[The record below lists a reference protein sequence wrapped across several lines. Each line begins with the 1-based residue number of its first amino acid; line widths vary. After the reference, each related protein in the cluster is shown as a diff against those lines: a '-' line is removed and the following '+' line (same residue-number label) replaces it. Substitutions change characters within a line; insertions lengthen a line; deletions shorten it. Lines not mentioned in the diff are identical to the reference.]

1 MKFKDYIKEEST
13 KKDTIVVLN
22 GRMNPMTRGHEE
34 NINGM
39 TGFAKKHNADHLVIA
54 SHSQDNKK
62 NPLAPAQKLKH
73 LQRAFPAVNIKT
85 SDKQHPTIFHQLS
98 NIHDQGYKHVV
109 LASGADRTEDYDRIK
124 EYNGKH
130 GKHGFYNFKSISTAS
145 TGERTE
151 GISGTDMRNHAV
163 NNNFKEFKKNLP
175 TKLAANT
182 EHAKEVFDD
191 VKTGLQPKKKVTE
204 DYENPYRFDWGTPGG
219 TKYMQNITPNKPTEC
234 VTPGETWSQEKG
246 MCVSIREAYIN
257 DEIFKLNEVVE
268 TTNGDIGP
276 IVFRGSTYVTMKL
289 ENGQTVKHWLKD
301 IVEHTGK
308 PFSSKISEP
317 VITYKKRFSEQKAA
331 LLMSKEALSEMLST
345 QKEITYQDYK
355 TTNLHM
361 CADASKQLKELMAN
375 SKLNPK
381 FVLQAIQA
389 TDQYLGIEKAAMK
402 NGYADQET
410 VHNFIMKFAIA
421 HDTLNML
428 GYPDKDL
435 AYMEKH
441 LTIMSNLSMHKD
453 TNFANEIGSTINTY
467 GAEDTSEGVD
477 TSDYAIKIEAQG
489 NNRKVH
495 PARIITDKQ
504 VVKENRTMKPN
515 YSNFRKKIQEI
526 YEPDPPTHNRDI
538 NFSDI
543 KDVFHGIDNPIHDE
557 TIDGKPVGLISFKT
571 FMNEPMNKKLA
582 VAHEKDRQDVH
593 RDQLEFSSTRS
604 PSYKMMKKVNQLEP

>member
-1 MKFKDYIKEEST
+1 
-13 KKDTIVVLN
+13 
-22 GRMNPMTRGHEE
+22 
-34 NINGM
+34 
-39 TGFAKKHNADHLVIA
+39 
-54 SHSQDNKK
+54 
-62 NPLAPAQKLKH
+62 
-73 LQRAFPAVNIKT
+73 
-85 SDKQHPTIFHQLS
+85 
-98 NIHDQGYKHVV
+98 
-109 LASGADRTEDYDRIK
+109 
-124 EYNGKH
+124 
-130 GKHGFYNFKSISTAS
+130 
-145 TGERTE
+145 
-151 GISGTDMRNHAV
+151 
-163 NNNFKEFKKNLP
+163 
-175 TKLAANT
+175 
-182 EHAKEVFDD
+182 
-191 VKTGLQPKKKVTE
+191 
-204 DYENPYRFDWGTPGG
+204 
-219 TKYMQNITPNKPTEC
+219 
-234 VTPGETWSQEKG
+234 
-246 MCVSIREAYIN
+246 
-257 DEIFKLNEVVE
+257 
-268 TTNGDIGP
+268 
-276 IVFRGSTYVTMKL
+276 
-289 ENGQTVKHWLKD
+289 
-301 IVEHTGK
+301 
-308 PFSSKISEP
+308 
-317 VITYKKRFSEQKAA
+317 
-331 LLMSKEALSEMLST
+331 MSKEALSEMLST